1 MGKKDLE
8 SVRSA
13 CASEWKLLVA
23 FVLNRLHAQLAES
36 VRTGDDINTRYEITR
51 DCLGR
56 CAHRA
61 SRSAL
66 TAHPLTLTTDR

>member
-13 CASEWKLLVA
+13 CCASEWKL
-23 FVLNRLHAQLAES
+23 LNRLHAQLAES

-66 TAHPLTLTTDR
+66 TAQPLTLTADR

>member
-1 MGKKDLE
+1 VE
-8 SVRSA
+8 TA
-13 CASEWKLLVA
+13 VA
-23 FVLNRLHAQLAES
+23 VLNRLHAQLAES

-66 TAHPLTLTTDR
+66 TAQPLTAHR

>member
-13 CASEWKLLVA
+13 CCASEWKLLVA
-23 FVLNRLHAQLAES
+23 VNLRLHAQLAES

-66 TAHPLTLTTDR
+66 TAQPLTLSAHR

>member
-8 SVRSA
+8 SVRSVCLNCSLA
-13 CASEWKLLVA
+13 
-23 FVLNRLHAQLAES
+23 VLNRLHAQLAES